1 VEIMTTTAVK
11 TVPKDEIEKVA
22 SEILGRYP
30 VKKAALF
37 GSSVRKDFTDNSDID
52 IIVEFS
58 GPIDWL
64 GAGLLLDLEEALGR
78 SVDMITY
85 DTLRKSK
92 KKFREHVEKDA
103 HVFYER

>member
-1 VEIMTTTAVK
+1 MMAAAVK
-11 TVPKDEIEKVA
+11 PVPKNEIETVVSK
-22 SEILGRYP
+22 ILRRYP

-37 GSSVRKDFTDNSDID
+37 GSSVREDFTDESDID

-85 DTLRKSK
+85 DSLSESK
-92 KKFREHVEKDA
+92 ERFREHVEA
-103 HVFYER
+103 EASVFYEQ